1 MSDDNVSEAVQEM
14 TEEEEQEIYP
24 IRSQNSLNDSM
35 PRRNLLQ
42 RIASM
47 GTINSSNKDEDLVGN
62 TSLKN
67 MSTARLQTSYKH
79 LEEEY
84 CRLKFEQT
92 ELIALADQRKLQ
104 KSKSADLMQSLEAE
118 VRDRKGENERSREK
132 LLTLKDKM
140 KEMPKVFES
149 KQEQRTLKSLLN
161 SLWLKKDLEILRL
174 SKSNDM
180 LKNLR
185 KEIEE
190 DLLPK
195 LERRPDAS
203 NRSVLRE
210 LERRDR
216 QHYIEDLKDTMDEL
230 YNEVQELR
238 SSLYQQEEEEAA
250 DPSSYRS
257 KAFLK
262 NDRVIGKEILVDED
276 SSTIEETETGSS
288 SLQSFGSARVH

>member
-1 MSDDNVSEAVQEM
+1 MDDDNLSESVQEM
-14 TEEEEQEIYP
+14 TEEEEQEIYR
-24 IRSQNSLNDSM
+24 IRSKKSQNEM

-47 GTINSSNKDEDLVGN
+47 GTINSTNSNRDEDIIGN

-67 MSTARLQTSYKH
+67 MPMARLESSYKH

-104 KSKSADLMQSLEAE
+104 KSKSADLMQSLETE
-118 VRDRKGENERSREK
+118 VRERTVENAKSREK
-132 LLTLKDKM
+132 LLNLKDKM
-140 KEMPKVFES
+140 KDMPKVFES

-161 SLWLKKDLEILRL
+161 SLWLKKDLESLRL
-174 SKSNDM
+174 SKIKEI

-185 KEIEE
+185 KELEE

-195 LERRPDAS
+195 LEKRPDAS
-203 NRSVLRE
+203 HRSVLRE

-216 QHYIEDLKDTMDEL
+216 QHYIDDLIDTKNEL
-230 YNEVQELR
+230 LNEVGDLR
-238 SSLYQQEEEEAA
+238 ASLYEEEIA
-250 DPSSYRS
+250 DQQSYRS
-257 KAFLK
+257 KSFLK
-262 NDRVIGKEILVDED
+262 NDRVIGKEILLDED
-276 SSTIEETETGSS
+276 SSTKEETETNSS
-288 SLQSFGSARVH
+288 SLQSFGSLRGH